1 MIIKEQIMPK
11 SKSPFE
17 SKVESILE
25 KRRKLAEEEKANK
38 EEKLQKKKDKLLA
51 RFKDDFEELAELL
64 NNSSMHY
71 EAVSEGED
79 IFIQITSQKRTVKLL
94 LPEDGKSYT
103 QGWEFEGNY
112 YKTRN
117 MEDLILAIYGAFN
130 RMSTPNQ

>member
-1 MIIKEQIMPK
+1 MMPK

-17 SKVESILE
+17 SRVEAILE
-25 KRRKLAEEEKANK
+25 KRRKLAEEEKAK
-38 EEKLQKKKDKLLA
+38 REEKLQKKKDKLLA
-51 RFKDDFEELAELL
+51 RFNDDFAELAELL
-64 NNSSMHY
+64 NDSSMQY

-79 IFIQITSQKRTVKLL
+79 IFIQITSQKKTVKLL

-117 MEDLILAIYGAFN
+117 MEDLILAIYAAFK
-130 RMSTPNQ
+130 RSSATS